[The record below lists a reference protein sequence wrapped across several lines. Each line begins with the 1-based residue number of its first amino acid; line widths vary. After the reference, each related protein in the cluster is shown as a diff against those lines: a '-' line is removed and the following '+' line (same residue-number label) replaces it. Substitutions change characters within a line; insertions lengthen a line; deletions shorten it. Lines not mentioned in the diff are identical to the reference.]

1 MLSHV
6 WIIYALPTLTFWLI
20 LLFGKRLPREGDFL
34 GIGAV
39 AVGWVLSVIVAVQW
53 IHRPEVGTGEGKG
66 RQAVETKLLTGFSM
80 GGKKTEFATHVD
92 GLAVMML
99 FVVTTISLMVHIYST
114 SYREGDRRY
123 VHFFAALSL
132 FTASM
137 LEMVTAANTLQIL
150 LGWEGMGLCSFMLI
164 GHWWE
169 DKANSDAALKAFF
182 TTRTGDIGLLVG
194 LATPYFA
201 N

>member
-6 WIIYALPTLTFWLI
+6 WIIY
-20 LLFGKRLPREGDFL
+20 
-34 GIGAV
+34 
-39 AVGWVLSVIVAVQW
+39 
-53 IHRPEVGTGEGKG
+53 
-66 RQAVETKLLTGFSM
+66 
-80 GGKKTEFATHVD
+80 
-92 GLAVMML
+92 
-99 FVVTTISLMVHIYST
+99 
-114 SYREGDRRY
+114 
-123 VHFFAALSL
+123 ALSL

-194 LATPYFA
+194 LATLYFA
-201 N
+201 NDESFNIAQLNARALSGYLHHSVLVIGATAWFIG